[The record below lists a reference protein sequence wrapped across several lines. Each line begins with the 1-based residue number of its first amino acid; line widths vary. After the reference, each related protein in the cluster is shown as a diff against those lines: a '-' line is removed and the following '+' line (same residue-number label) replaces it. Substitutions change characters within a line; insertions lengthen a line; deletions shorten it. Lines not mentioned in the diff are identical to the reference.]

1 VRAVH
6 SARSRNL
13 PAWRKYHPSSRG
25 IVESVMPCS
34 SWLKSTIERQK
45 RVVLS
50 ARDAARR
57 RRPGRW
63 TSRWK
68 RLSASHISVA
78 TWWRIVCALSRARAM
93 HSTIEFPFSS
103 EKIRCAATLSSSPS
117 GPPGGKAE
125 CSPTMSR
132 SAAQ

>member
-1 VRAVH
+1 MRAVH

-13 PAWRKYHPSSRG
+13 PACRKYQPSSRG
-25 IVESVMPCS
+25 IVESVTPWS

-50 ARDAARR
+50 APDAACR

-78 TWWRIVCALSRARAM
+78 SWWRIVCALSRARAM
-93 HSTIEFPFSS
+93 HSTIEFPFSD
-103 EKIRCAATLSSSPS
+103 EKIRCAGTVSSSPS
-117 GPPGGKAE
+117 GPSGGKAGR
-125 CSPTMSR
+125 SPTMSR